1 MEEALMLEGAVE
13 DVIFYNDDN
22 GYAVFD
28 FKSDDG
34 DELICV
40 GTVPQIRRGDTFKLS
55 GGMVIHPT

>member
-1 MEEALMLEGAVE
+1 MLEGAVE

-34 DELICV
+34 D
-40 GTVPQIRRGDTFKLS
+40 
-55 GGMVIHPT
+55 